1 MAIIDENGMSQKLI
15 NFCNENKTF
24 KKIFLS
30 LFTNKTNIKSIEFT
44 GYNETGEGKPDITI
58 TFDDDSIFYIEVK
71 TRWNTEFQE
80 NQVNNDSGYA
90 KLIKMANQELEVS
103 LGYLLDNFHETTECL
118 TSKIVKW
125 QTIYELVKDFNNLAL
140 ANDIL
145 QNVDGIEE
153 GKVFGDDEEIYSN
166 PFIIASCDLN
176 ELAGSEKA
184 KNWILETFVMPAL
197 EKYGCTNIKKFGY
210 GKSDDWGANFTF
222 IQFEFNGYKINMDF
236 NGIWVFNLGKNFKY
250 YSFTFYRP
258 WIVGVRTAKS
268 LQEMQDSTFN
278 AVSLWLN
285 ELPSILQQPP
295 LDDYK
300 QPSDEEKF
308 FGPRSYIYSNPYYVC
323 YLSDQIDNKLFC
335 KQLYTSIILPAL
347 KQVPNIKLLNK
358 GLFEINNHIYIHFI
372 INNQEIKLNLTHYK
386 NLTTKKDYNFN
397 SLIFYRPWIIG
408 CHYAKSPT
416 EMINYAVKAIE
427 LWLKDNEII

>member
-71 TRWNTEFQE
+71 TRWNTGFQE
-80 NQVNNDSGYA
+80 NQVNNDGGYA

-166 PFIIASCDLN
+166 PFILASCDLN

-197 EKYGCTNIKKFGY
+197 
-210 GKSDDWGANFTF
+210 
-222 IQFEFNGYKINMDF
+222 
-236 NGIWVFNLGKNFKY
+236 
-250 YSFTFYRP
+250 
-258 WIVGVRTAKS
+258 
-268 LQEMQDSTFN
+268 
-278 AVSLWLN
+278 
-285 ELPSILQQPP
+285 
-295 LDDYK
+295 
-300 QPSDEEKF
+300 
-308 FGPRSYIYSNPYYVC
+308 
-323 YLSDQIDNKLFC
+323 
-335 KQLYTSIILPAL
+335 
-347 KQVPNIKLLNK
+347 
-358 GLFEINNHIYIHFI
+358 
-372 INNQEIKLNLTHYK
+372 
-386 NLTTKKDYNFN
+386 
-397 SLIFYRPWIIG
+397 
-408 CHYAKSPT
+408 
-416 EMINYAVKAIE
+416 
-427 LWLKDNEII
+427 